1 MMLVI
6 GISAITGCSTAP
18 KQQKE
23 VIPAQRTLNENDG
36 DKYPMRIYDP
46 LERFNRGVYKF
57 NARFD
62 RLVLLP
68 AVQVYEFITPEIAQT
83 GVNNFFS
90 NLNEL
95 TNLTNSILQLKPK
108 SSAHAVSR
116 FLINSTVG
124 IGGLWDHASA
134 WGIHRLSE
142 DFGQTLGH
150 YGVGNGPYLV
160 LPVLGPMNTRD
171 AAGRLVDSAA
181 YSAVFYW
188 QAFNLNSHRG
198 AGSAFAATRAVNARK
213 QIKFRYYQSGS
224 PFEYDLIRYL
234 YTQKRK
240 LEIAK

>member
-1 MMLVI
+1 MMLLLGV
-6 GISAITGCSTAP
+6 GAITGCSTAP

-23 VIPAQRTLNENDG
+23 IIPAQRTLNDNDG
-36 DKYPMRIYDP
+36 ENYPMRIYDP
-46 LERFNRGVYKF
+46 LERFNRGAYKF
-57 NARFD
+57 NAKFD
-62 RLVLLP
+62 QFVFLP
-68 AVQVYEFITPEIAQT
+68 AVQVYEFVTPEIAQT
-83 GVNNFFS
+83 GISNFFS

-108 SSAHAVSR
+108 SSMYAVSR

-134 WGIHRLSE
+134 WGIHKHPE

-160 LPVLGPMNTRD
+160 LPILGPMNARD
-171 AAGRLVDSAA
+171 GAGRLVDSLA
-181 YSAVFYW
+181 YSVVFYW
-188 QAFNLNSHRG
+188 QAFNLNTHRG
-198 AGSAFAATRAVNARK
+198 AGSAFAATRAVNTRK
-213 QIKFRYYQSGS
+213 QIKFRYYKSGS